1 MSPMSVSSIIGPG
14 LLIGVY
20 ALFILTGLTLSM
32 LEKRL
37 EPTREH

>member
-1 MSPMSVSSIIGPG
+1 MSVSAIVGTG

-20 ALFILTGLTLSM
+20 TLFVLAGVTMSI

-37 EPTREH
+37 APTREH

>member
-1 MSPMSVSSIIGPG
+1 MSAMSVSSIIGPG

-20 ALFILTGLTLSM
+20 TLFILTGLTLSL

-37 EPTREH
+37 EPVREH

>member
-1 MSPMSVSSIIGPG
+1 MSPMSVSAIVGTG

-20 ALFILTGLTLSM
+20 TLFILTGLTLSM

-37 EPTREH
+37 APTREH

>member
-1 MSPMSVSSIIGPG
+1 MSVSAIVGPG

-20 ALFILTGLTLSM
+20 TLFILTGLTLSL

-37 EPTREH
+37 EATREH